1 LLRET
6 DIDVSHMQ
14 SPSAMFV
21 MEQFSGGHRRVQAAH
36 AILPPIS
43 HASEET
49 FVTRLI
55 QINADVAVLCQP

>member
-1 LLRET
+1 
-6 DIDVSHMQ
+6 
-14 SPSAMFV
+14 MFV

-36 AILPPIS
+36 AILPPIT

-55 QINADVAVLCQP
+55 QINANVAVLCQP